1 MSVTNFHSLS
11 SILHAHIYI
20 QSSDGQFSDF
30 FNQLLLSLLFQGN
43 LVKRKTQKTEKK
55 QNERK
60 RMKKR
65 KKERKK
71 NERLY

>member
-11 SILHAHIYI
+11 SILHAHTYI

-43 LVKRKTQKTEKK
+43 LVKRKTQKIEKK

-60 RMKKR
+60 RMKK

-71 NERLY
+71 EK